1 MKRPNEFKTGLLV
14 LGGFIIFIIANILI
28 RGITISQEGYTIY
41 IRFSNLSG
49 IRPGSD
55 VRLADGIRI
64 GRVTDLIVEQDT
76 TTVAAMISRTADL
89 TTGSRGSV
97 TSTTFLSELYI
108 SISPGIGLGEKLK
121 GGETLECDSPM
132 SMVDGIRE
140 FGLLMKNLNALIST
154 TGEDSIIRDITGVV
168 QNAAQNVER
177 MLNTSGGDLT
187 ATFSYLRGIAAK
199 LDLLVSEYR
208 GSGDK
213 IQVLLNSLNNQIPA
227 MIANLNSASANLA
240 KLAALAVNG
249 QNTVSLLLT
258 DKKLYDDLI
267 ITAENLKIFSAR
279 LRNDPS
285 ILIWRDGR

>member
-28 RGITISQEGYTIY
+28 RGITISQEGYIIY
-41 IRFSNLSG
+41 IRFANLSG

-121 GGETLECDSPM
+121 GGETLEGDSPM